1 MIFSACSLS
10 RYDPLHSARWRQALL
25 PSFRMNSLNNNFNA
39 ECTSSER
46 FQPLDWAEKNLA
58 QTQMPHEFLIW
69 IDQVKDGCEYSPV
82 RNPWLWEELQRKV
95 IFPLSDL
102 QPSRNKNKKKTKN
115 IYKYI
120 LKGTKQMVFSHSKRH
135 IFLLWLNINVITDLS
150 CFVSGFPPPLCPAVV
165 LSLFPPCEAHAI
177 CCPF

>member
-1 MIFSACSLS
+1 MILFTLLDDAKLSSLHFVWIVLITILMLNVLHPKDSNRWTEQKRTWRKPKCHMSSWYELTRWRMVVSIRLLETHDFGKNCRGRSFSLS
-10 RYDPLHSARWRQALL
+10 LTCSQA
-25 PSFRMNSLNNNFNA
+25 
-39 ECTSSER
+39 EI
-46 FQPLDWAEKNLA
+46 K
-58 QTQMPHEFLIW
+58 I
-69 IDQVKDGCEYSPV
+69 
-82 RNPWLWEELQRKV
+82 
-95 IFPLSDL
+95 
-102 QPSRNKNKKKTKN
+102 KKTKN

-150 CFVSGFPPPLCPAVV
+150 CFVSGFSPPLCPAVV